1 MLGTLSNLSIICQ
14 SNCHFGLTISSEPND
29 PDSNPLKA
37 LNEGNVTFC
46 LFVLRVQIFI
56 YICFLFTLIQQKG
69 WGIKPVPNLV
79 NCL

>member
-29 PDSNPLKA
+29 LDSNPLKA

-46 LFVLRVQIFI
+46 LFVLRVQIFM
-56 YICFLFTLIQQKG
+56 
-69 WGIKPVPNLV
+69 
-79 NCL
+79 